1 MHSNLMTA
9 MVGGFSAVLLQ
20 LHSEAALSLSLEI
33 GGVSIILLLIK
44 FFFSFFHKKASVLG
58 AIKVMHQNDFL
69 FFLENRVLS

>member
-44 FFFSFFHKKASVLG
+44 FFFPFFIKKL
-58 AIKVMHQNDFL
+58 L
-69 FFLENRVLS
+69 F